1 MTEPTSRDSFRA
13 RWPRG
18 ATAGAVALGLMLV
31 VVVAAVVVHRRPG
44 RALDPLSLAST
55 EADNNNNSGGGAG
68 ASVEYRLTTS
78 LPQLPGQATV
88 YQLRPTPLTR
98 TDASRMS
105 KALGLGSVQPSA
117 GGGWHATARG
127 ATFDV
132 TSTPTSWSV
141 HLARASAGP
150 KSPATD
156 EKLCIQI
163 YPPPPGCAQAPA
175 TTPSVPP
182 TTTAT
187 SVPET
192 TTTSV
197 PGTTTSSAPPAT
209 SVPATSSS
217 AETTARSALHA
228 MGVRAS
234 DARAAVKTAPDGFTV
249 TLTPLVGGVT
259 VEGLEWTFGVS
270 PAGAIIRVDGL
281 LVDLERIGD
290 YPLSTVRSAYDT
302 LARSGT
308 GPATGRR
315 TTAPNGARPVV
326 LIERVQLGLMVVA
339 GTEPTTVYVVPTYR
353 FTGHVKATNATFTTA
368 RVAVDPRW
376 LATTAGLGTTPSAP
390 LATLPVPRPGFGD
403 NSGRGTAPRV
413 TAGTAPRATAGTTPG
428 VTAGTSPGLTA
439 GIPPSTTP

>member
-44 RALDPLSLAST
+44 RALDALSLAST
-55 EADNNNNSGGGAG
+55 EVDNNSGGGAG
-68 ASVEYRLTTS
+68 ASVEYRLAIS

-105 KALGLGSVQPSA
+105 KALGLGSVQPSP
-117 GGGWHATARG
+117 GGGWRATAQG

-150 KSPATD
+150 NAPISD
-156 EKLCIQI
+156 GKLCIQI

-175 TTPSVPP
+175 PTPSVPP
-182 TTTAT
+182 TTT
-187 SVPET
+187 
-192 TTTSV
+192 TTSV
-197 PGTTTSSAPPAT
+197 PRTTTSSAPPAT

-353 FTGHVKATNATFTTA
+353 FTGHVEAANATFTTA

-403 NSGRGTAPRV
+403 NSGRGTAP
-413 TAGTAPRATAGTTPG
+413 G
-428 VTAGTSPGLTA
+428 
-439 GIPPSTTP
+439 